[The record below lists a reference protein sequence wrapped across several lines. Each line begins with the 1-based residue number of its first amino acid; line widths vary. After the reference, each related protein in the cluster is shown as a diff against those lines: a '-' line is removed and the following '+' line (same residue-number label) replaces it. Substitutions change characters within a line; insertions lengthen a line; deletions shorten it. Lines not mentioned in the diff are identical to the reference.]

1 MGSDDPLVPPIN
13 GHILA
18 RLIPNAEL
26 RMIDD
31 GHLFMVTKPA
41 ESAALIEE
49 FLADERKRVE
59 PGSRLPS
66 RTVGR
71 MRRLLPTRGWRTP
84 TNLSAAPR
92 EDIMTEP
99 TSHIDMLRK
108 FGSDLGLPKVDVD
121 KLLEVQKKN
130 IDALGQSAKVAA
142 QGAQSVAQKQ
152 REVLEAGLQ
161 EAATLAREY
170 KPLGKVHANLALQT
184 EFARKVFELAVKGAQ
199 DSATTARQSTTDA
212 VKIIQDRMKESF
224 EEIRASVSQ
233 NKSA

>member
-1 MGSDDPLVPPIN
+1 
-13 GHILA
+13 
-18 RLIPNAEL
+18 
-26 RMIDD
+26 
-31 GHLFMVTKPA
+31 
-41 ESAALIEE
+41 
-49 FLADERKRVE
+49 
-59 PGSRLPS
+59 
-66 RTVGR
+66 
-71 MRRLLPTRGWRTP
+71 
-84 TNLSAAPR
+84 
-92 EDIMTEP
+92 MTEP
-99 TSHIDMLRK
+99 TSYIDMLRK

-184 EFARKVFELAVKGAQ
+184 EFARKVFEIAVKGAQ
-199 DSATTARQSTTDA
+199 DSVTTARQSTTDA
-212 VKIIQDRMKESF
+212 VQIIQDRMKESF